1 MKIYFV
7 ADRNEITYCA
17 LFRNKKDAQRYIKE
31 TKTDDAEQ
39 LSRNNWHEESCLE
52 LKVIE
57 FEPNKKGIISAMR
70 DVLSES
76 GNCIQ
81 DFWRE

>member
-31 TKTDDAEQ
+31 TETYDAEQ
-39 LSRNNWHEESCLE
+39 RDNWNHEGACLE
-52 LKVIE
+52 LNVIE
-57 FEPNKKGIISAMR
+57 FEPNKNGIIDAMR
-70 DVLSES
+70 DVFSAS

-81 DFWRE
+81 DYWR